1 MEGGTVVTT
10 GMESVWTALSD
21 KVTPALLGQQLAS
34 AIPFIAATALFAFG
48 FWLIRR
54 AVKRASKG
62 KASI

>member
-1 MEGGTVVTT
+1 MSGSAVTT
-10 GMESVWTALSD
+10 GMESVWSALGE
-21 KVTPALLGQQLAS
+21 KVTPALLGAELGN

-54 AVKRASKG
+54 AVKRASRG